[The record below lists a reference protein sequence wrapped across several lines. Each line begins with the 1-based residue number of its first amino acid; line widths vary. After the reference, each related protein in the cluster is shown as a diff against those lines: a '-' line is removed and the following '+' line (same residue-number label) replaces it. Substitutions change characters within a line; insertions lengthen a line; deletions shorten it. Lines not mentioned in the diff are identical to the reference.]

1 MMRYGHPSQSYD
13 GDYHRPV
20 GFHPGITNGV
30 RWLLIANVVCFIIQQ
45 LIGIAFRSEVLFGL
59 VPALVII
66 RGFVW
71 QPVTYMF
78 LHGGVFHLLWNML
91 ALWVFGCDVERRW
104 GTRRFV
110 RFYLFGGL
118 SAAVCTLVVALI
130 NERIAVSPTIGASG
144 AVLGVLAAYAMMFP
158 DNRITLL
165 FMLVLPITMKA
176 KTLAIGYT
184 VITVLIILSTPVGAG
199 GVAHF
204 AHLGGLAFG
213 YLYVK
218 YGNSLEMALRRR
230 RARRSEHRLWARAE
244 QREENEKF
252 MREQVDPILD
262 KISRE
267 GVESLTR
274 RQRAILRRAQ
284 KTVGR

>member
-1 MMRYGHPSQSYD
+1 MYYQQSYRSDD
-13 GDYHRPV
+13 GDYYRPV
-20 GFHPGITNGV
+20 GFRPGITNGV
-30 RWLLIANVVCFIIQQ
+30 RWLLIANVVCFIVQQ
-45 LIGIAFRSEVLFGL
+45 IIGIAFRTEVLFGL
-59 VPALVII
+59 VPELVIKL
-66 RGFVW
+66 GFVW

-110 RFYLFGGL
+110 RFYLLGGL
-118 SAAVCTLVVALI
+118 SAAACTLVVALM
-130 NERIAVSPTIGASG
+130 NEQMAVSPTIGASG
-144 AVLGVLAAYAMMFP
+144 AVLAVLAAYAIMFP

-184 VITVLIILSTPVGAG
+184 VITVLIILSTPVGSD

-218 YGNSLEMALRRR
+218 HGDSFEMALRRR
-230 RARRSEHRLWARAE
+230 RARRSEQRLWARAE
-244 QREENEKF
+244 QREETEKF
-252 MREQVDPILD
+252 MREEVDPILD
-262 KISRE
+262 KISRQ

-274 RQRAILRRAQ
+274 RERAILRRAQ
-284 KTVGR
+284 KTVRQ

>member
-1 MMRYGHPSQSYD
+1 MRYEQSYRTD
-13 GDYHRPV
+13 GGDYHRPV
-20 GFHPGITNGV
+20 GFRPGITNGV
-30 RWLLIANVVCFIIQQ
+30 RWLLTANIICFIVQQ
-45 LIGIAFRSEVLFGL
+45 LIGIAFHAEVLFGL
-59 VPALVII
+59 VPALVLL

-78 LHGGVFHLLWNML
+78 LHGHVWHLLWNML

-104 GTRRFV
+104 GTRRFI
-110 RFYLFGGL
+110 RFYLLGGL
-118 SAAVCTLVVALI
+118 SAAVCTLVVALM
-130 NERIAVSPTIGASG
+130 NERTAVSPTIGASG
-144 AVLGVLAAYAMMFP
+144 AVLGLLAAYAMLFP

-165 FMLVLPITMKA
+165 FMFVLPITMKA
-176 KTLAIGYT
+176 KTLAIGYA
-184 VITVLIILSTPVGAG
+184 VITVLIILSTPAGSG

-218 YGNSLEMALRRR
+218 YGDAFEMSLRQR
-230 RARRSEHRLWARAE
+230 RARRSQKRLRARSE

-252 MREQVDPILD
+252 MREEVDPILD

-267 GVESLTR
+267 GIKSLTR
-274 RQRAILRRAQ
+274 RERTILRRAQ
-284 KTVGR
+284 KTVRQ

>member
-1 MMRYGHPSQSYD
+1 
-13 GDYHRPV
+13 
-20 GFHPGITNGV
+20 
-30 RWLLIANVVCFIIQQ
+30 
-45 LIGIAFRSEVLFGL
+45 
-59 VPALVII
+59 
-66 RGFVW
+66 
-71 QPVTYMF
+71 
-78 LHGGVFHLLWNML
+78 
-91 ALWVFGCDVERRW
+91 
-104 GTRRFV
+104 
-110 RFYLFGGL
+110 
-118 SAAVCTLVVALI
+118 
-130 NERIAVSPTIGASG
+130 
-144 AVLGVLAAYAMMFP
+144 VLGVLAAYAMMFP